1 MLKFWYN
8 SLFHEYFHFIFIF
21 FIYGKSSLKNTREV
35 IGSTSTVGFEVDKTV
50 EINRILK
57 R

>member
-1 MLKFWYN
+1 MN
-8 SLFHEYFHFIFIF
+8 IFISFLFF